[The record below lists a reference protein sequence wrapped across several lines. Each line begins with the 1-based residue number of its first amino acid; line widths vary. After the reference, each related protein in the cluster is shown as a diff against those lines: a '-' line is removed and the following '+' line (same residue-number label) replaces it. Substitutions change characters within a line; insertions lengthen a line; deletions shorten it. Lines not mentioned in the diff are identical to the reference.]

1 MSGRGAYYKAK
12 YGGGRG
18 GRGGGG
24 GRGHGGGGGRGGGS
38 DSPGNNALPGS
49 GGGSAETLIQTLHQL
64 DNSQYP
70 RYHSLETV
78 HSLQTNSG
86 GWVYAN
92 RDDPAGEP
100 LFVLSIQRTQSD
112 PFAKPT
118 RLRVFVPAAT
128 ANFPAHLFSNSD
140 RRRALSDRCLRA
152 FYCACV
158 GGGMD
163 QAANQNNPGNW
174 SGPKGG
180 DVKIMQPGQ
189 NVLAQS
195 AVAVQ
200 TDGSVLAHFTVSL
213 PARGRSIL
221 GQVAANIF
229 GSSVP
234 QIVRTGLLSSSFDP
248 AAIEA
253 YVYAIEDQA
262 NLRRQLSTHN
272 PPLVAFVADN
282 SVLPRS
288 SGAVDTPLV
297 VNSTEPNVVPFASPP
312 TMSVTLNLNN
322 QNRAVVG
329 MGIPEGVTVIV
340 GGGFH
345 GKSTLLTAIQ
355 LGVYDKIPG
364 DGREFIVTRPDAVK
378 VRAEDGRQLHSVDIR
393 PFINNLPFGRSTAQF
408 TSRDASGSTSQAAN
422 VMEALEMG
430 SNTLIF
436 DEDTCATNFM
446 IRDAK
451 MAALVHANSEP
462 ITPFISRV
470 SSLFKDGKVS
480 SIMVVG
486 GAGDYLNVAD
496 KVLMMSNYSCND
508 VTPDAK
514 AIISNPQFASQ
525 VPPVASGQ
533 PVSWTNLPSR
543 SLNTGVFR
551 PDWKCAVR
559 SKEKISYGDD
569 IEVQLFGLEQLVAHE
584 QTNSILQAMHKV
596 AKLPSPVSLRDIC
609 DQLEN
614 DFENK
619 GLLQALT
626 EASFDGTLAQPRKY
640 ELAGAISRLR
650 LSNLVTAG
658 KDNTNKMVKY

>member
-1 MSGRGAYYKAK
+1 LLVRS
-12 YGGGRG
+12 
-18 GRGGGG
+18 
-24 GRGHGGGGGRGGGS
+24 
-38 DSPGNNALPGS
+38 
-49 GGGSAETLIQTLHQL
+49 
-64 DNSQYP
+64 
-70 RYHSLETV
+70 SLV
-78 HSLQTNSG
+78 
-86 GWVYAN
+86 
-92 RDDPAGEP
+92 
-100 LFVLSIQRTQSD
+100 
-112 PFAKPT
+112 T
-118 RLRVFVPAAT
+118 RR
-128 ANFPAHLFSNSD
+128 S
-140 RRRALSDRCLRA
+140 
-152 FYCACV
+152 
-158 GGGMD
+158 
-163 QAANQNNPGNW
+163 NW

-189 NVLAQS
+189 NVLSQS
-195 AVAVQ
+195 AVHVQ
-200 TDGSVLAHFTVSL
+200 NDGSVLAHFTVSL

-234 QIVRTGLLSSSFDP
+234 QIVRAGLLSASFNP
-248 AAIEA
+248 AATEA
-253 YVYAIEDQA
+253 YVYAVEDQA
-262 NLRRQLSTHN
+262 NLRRQLDAHN
-272 PPLVAFVADN
+272 PPLVAFVADG

-288 SGAVDTPLV
+288 SGASDTPLTV
-297 VNSTEPNVVPFASPP
+297 GPNEPNVVPFASPQ
-312 TMSVTLNLNN
+312 TMSVTLTLTN
-322 QNRAVVG
+322 QNRTISG

-364 DGREFIVTRPDAVK
+364 DGREFIVTRPDVVK

-470 SSLFKDGKVS
+470 SSLYSDGRVS

-508 VTPDAK
+508 VTADAK
-514 AIISNPQFASQ
+514 AVTSNAQFASQ
-525 VPPVASGQ
+525 VPPVASGE
-533 PVSWTNLPSR
+533 PIDWSNVPSR
-543 SLNTGVFR
+543 TLNTNTFR
-551 PDWKCAVR
+551 PDWKCTVR

-584 QTNSILQAMHKV
+584 QTNAILQAMHKV
-596 AKLPSPVSLRDIC
+596 AKLPTPTPLRDIC
-609 DQLEN
+609 DQLEAQ
-614 DFENK
+614 FESQ
-619 GLLQALT
+619 GLLQALDGN
-626 EASFDGTLAQPRKY
+626 FDGTLAQPRKY

-650 LSNLVTAG
+650 LANLISAG
-658 KDNTNKMVKY
+658 PQHGNNKKVKY